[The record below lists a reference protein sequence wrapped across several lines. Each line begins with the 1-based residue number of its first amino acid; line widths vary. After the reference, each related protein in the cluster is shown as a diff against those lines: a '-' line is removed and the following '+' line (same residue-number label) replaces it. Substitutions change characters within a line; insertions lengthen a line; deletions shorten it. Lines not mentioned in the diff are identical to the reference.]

1 VKKIKMNKLISIL
14 FLSILFQMNGISQ
27 ILIGG
32 KAGNIVYSSVVNQI
46 KYIGNYNCDK
56 LKVKIEGYDEEM
68 KFKNC
73 NLEITY
79 LKLDTSRL
87 EIKDE
92 VGETIFDTIL
102 IKNRNDAK
110 GYIQIGERL
119 LITGKINKKDLQ
131 LLDQIKVKYACP
143 WLREP
148 KVYGFKLI
156 IVNDKREYLSFDIIG
171 NKILDIYKDEILLMK
186 NPLRIYIEQI
196 NWVPINCFEKIN
208 SIVLEIK

>member
-1 VKKIKMNKLISIL
+1 MNKLISIL

-32 KAGNIVYSSVVNQI
+32 KAGNIIYSSVVNQI

-110 GYIQIGERL
+110 GYIQIGEKL
-119 LITGKINKKDLQ
+119 LITGKIKKRDLQ
-131 LLDQIKVKYACP
+131 LLNQIKIKYACP
-143 WLREP
+143 WLRES

-196 NWVPINCFEKIN
+196 NWAPINCFEKIN